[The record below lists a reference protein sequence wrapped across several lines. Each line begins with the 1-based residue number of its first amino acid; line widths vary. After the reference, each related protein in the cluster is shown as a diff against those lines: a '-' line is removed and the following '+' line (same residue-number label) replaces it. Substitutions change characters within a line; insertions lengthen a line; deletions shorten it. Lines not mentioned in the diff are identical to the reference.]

1 VPGRRRRATSSA
13 RTTTARAA
21 TSAKKAA
28 PAKAATEKAAPT
40 TRAAPR
46 KAAPRKTAPRKAA
59 AAAKAGAGLPTA
71 PAGQRVWALAV
82 PFRAPAPGAT
92 WHAGLST
99 HVYVGASLPA
109 ALAPYDPAP
118 YSFERFIEDELN
130 ADPRPVPPGRPMT
143 PRAEQTTG
151 AAVIAAHSAAGG
163 RMFLL
168 GDDPGVGKTGT
179 AVLAVQQIA
188 AQRPVRTVLVVA
200 DRPAAIT
207 VPHWARSIA
216 AFGGAAS
223 PGAASQGPGVRW
235 CVTTWD
241 RLGKVNG
248 ALKATGSRFDVVIA
262 DEAHMVRHTTTQ
274 RWKHWEAVSGAGRV
288 KDAPYVLLATATPA
302 HSPLELPYLAP
313 HFAAVHGEPLEEWA
327 DLPPRLAAHGFHVER
342 ARYGWSWTEDAD
354 ERRADLA
361 RLRSWLADTDPPAT
375 LHRSAPWGP
384 VSVTGTPVELTVAE
398 RARYEA
404 EWSEFRAEM
413 QLARRKR
420 ETARGR
426 AALLRFRQKAGLIRA
441 AATVDWVKAQ
451 VEADRQVAVSVE
463 FVETAADPIREALLD
478 GGIAVASIYGRDR
491 FDVEA
496 ERLRFQTGE
505 APVCVF
511 TVTASISLHAAEQLP
526 GGRTASTT
534 PRVGLFHQ
542 PRFSGIAAR
551 QVTGRTH
558 RDHQVSPWRVAF
570 AAGTVEEDVAR
581 VMVERLAVTG
591 STAGGDTAGLQ
602 QIAELLEADWLPA
615 ASLTGSDC

>member
-1 VPGRRRRATSSA
+1 VPGRRRRSTSSS
-13 RTTTARAA
+13 RSTGTTTARKTAR
-21 TSAKKAA
+21 K
-28 PAKAATEKAAPT
+28 P
-40 TRAAPR
+40 APR
-46 KAAPRKTAPRKAA
+46 RSTASPAARSTPAVE
-59 AAAKAGAGLPTA
+59 LPTA
-71 PAGQRVWALAV
+71 RPGERVWVLAV
-82 PFRAPAPGAT
+82 PFRAPAPGAS
-92 WHAGLST
+92 WHAGLSA
-99 HVYVGASLPA
+99 HVYVGPSLPA
-109 ALAPYDPAP
+109 ALAPYDPPP
-118 YSFERFIEDELN
+118 YSFERFVEDQLN
-130 ADPRPVPPGRPMT
+130 AEPRPVPPGRPLT
-143 PRAEQTTG
+143 PRPEQVTG
-151 AAVIAAHSAAGG
+151 AAAIARHAAAGG

-179 AVLAVQQIA
+179 AVLAVQQVA
-188 AQRPVRTVLVVA
+188 AQRAGTGRPVRTVLVVA

-207 VPHWARSIA
+207 VPHWTRSIA
-216 AFGGAAS
+216 GFGDG
-223 PGAASQGPGVRW
+223 GLRW

-241 RLGKVNG
+241 RLGKVAG
-248 ALKATGSRFDVVIA
+248 LMKATGVGFDVVVA

-274 RWKHWEAVSGAGRV
+274 RWKHWASVSGARRA
-288 KDAPYVLLATATPA
+288 KDVPFVLLATATPA
-302 HSPLELPYLAP
+302 HTPLELPYLAP
-313 HFAAVHGEPLEEWA
+313 HFAAVHGEPLKDWA
-327 DLPPRLAAHGFHVER
+327 DLPHRLAVHGFHVER
-342 ARYGWSWTEDAD
+342 GRYGWTWTEDAD
-354 ERRADLA
+354 ERRADLVV
-361 RLRSWLADTDPPAT
+361 LRGWLAGTDPPAT
-375 LHRSAPWGP
+375 LHRPAPWGP
-384 VSVTGTPVELTVAE
+384 VSVTGTPVALTPAE
-398 RARYEA
+398 RAQYEA

-441 AATVDWVKAQ
+441 AATVDWVRAQ

-478 GGIAVASIYGRDR
+478 GGIAVAGIYGRDR

-511 TVTASISLHAAEQLP
+511 TVTASISLHAGELLP
-526 GGRTASTT
+526 GGLTASTT

-570 AAGTVEEDVAR
+570 AEDTVEEDVAR

-591 STAGGDTAGLQ
+591 STAGGDTAALQ
-602 QIAELLEADWLPA
+602 EIAELLDADWLPA
-615 ASLTGSDC
+615 TSLTGD

>member
-1 VPGRRRRATSSA
+1 MPGRRRRTTSRSTGTIRTATTRRRAPA
-13 RTTTARAA
+13 RRAA
-21 TSAKKAA
+21 AA
-28 PAKAATEKAAPT
+28 PAERPV
-40 TRAAPR
+40 
-46 KAAPRKTAPRKAA
+46 
-59 AAAKAGAGLPTA
+59 AGPGE
-71 PAGQRVWALAV
+71 RVWVLAV
-82 PFRAPAPGAT
+82 PFRAPAPGAS
-92 WHAGLST
+92 WHAGLSA
-99 HVYVGASLPA
+99 HVYVGRSLPA
-109 ALAPYDPAP
+109 ALAPYDPTP
-118 YSFERFIEDELN
+118 YSFERFVEDQLN
-130 ADPRPVPPGRPMT
+130 AEPRPLPAARPMS
-143 PRAEQTTG
+143 PRPEQVTG
-151 AAVIAAHSAAGG
+151 AAAIAAHAAAGG

-188 AQRPVRTVLVVA
+188 AQRPVRTVLVIA

-216 AFGGAAS
+216 AFGGTAD
-223 PGAASQGPGVRW
+223 GGQGLRW

-241 RLGKVNG
+241 RLGKVAG
-248 ALKATGSRFDVVIA
+248 LTKATGVRFDLVVA

-274 RWKHWEAVSGAGRV
+274 RWKHWKAVSGAGRV
-288 KDAPYVLLATATPA
+288 KDAPFVLLATATPA
-302 HSPLELPYLAP
+302 HTPLELPYLAP
-313 HFAAVHGEPLEEWA
+313 HFAAVHGEPLKDWS
-327 DLPPRLAAHGFHVER
+327 DLPSRLAAHGFHVER

-354 ERRADLA
+354 ERRADLT
-361 RLRSWLADTDPPAT
+361 RLRGWLADTDPPAT
-375 LHRSAPWGP
+375 LHRPAPWGP
-384 VSVTGTPVELTVAE
+384 VSVTGTPVALTPAE
-398 RARYEA
+398 RAQYEA

-413 QLARRKR
+413 QLARRKK
-420 ETARGR
+420 EAARGR

-478 GGIAVASIYGRDR
+478 GGIAVAGIYGRDR

-511 TVTASISLHAAEQLP
+511 TVTASISLHAGELLP
-526 GGRTASTT
+526 DGSTASTT

-570 AAGTVEEDVAR
+570 AQDTVEEDVAR

-591 STAGGDTAGLQ
+591 STAGGDTAGLRE
-602 QIAELLEADWLPA
+602 IAELLDADWLPA
-615 ASLTGSDC
+615 ASLTGGD

>member
-1 VPGRRRRATSSA
+1 MPGRRRRSTSSS
-13 RTTTARAA
+13 RSTGTTTTRKPAARKA
-21 TSAKKAA
+21 TAGKAA
-28 PAKAATEKAAPT
+28 RSRP
-40 TRAAPR
+40 
-46 KAAPRKTAPRKAA
+46 
-59 AAAKAGAGLPTA
+59 AAAKPAAGDLPTA
-71 PAGQRVWALAV
+71 RPGERVWVLAV
-82 PFRAPAPGAT
+82 PFRAPAPGAS
-92 WHAGLST
+92 WHAGLSA
-99 HVYVGASLPA
+99 HVYVGPSLPA
-109 ALAPYDPAP
+109 ALAPYDPPP
-118 YSFERFIEDELN
+118 YSFERFVEDQLN
-130 ADPRPVPPGRPMT
+130 AEPRPVPPARPMT
-143 PRAEQTTG
+143 PRPEQVTG
-151 AAVIAAHSAAGG
+151 AAAIARHAAAGG

-179 AVLAVQQIA
+179 AVLAVQQVA
-188 AQRPVRTVLVVA
+188 AQREDQPRPVRTVLVVA

-216 AFGGAAS
+216 AFGGSAD
-223 PGAASQGPGVRW
+223 GGQDLRW

-241 RLGKVNG
+241 RLGKVAG
-248 ALKATGSRFDVVIA
+248 LTKATGARFDVVVA

-274 RWKHWEAVSGAGRV
+274 RWKHWKSVSGAGRA
-288 KDAPYVLLATATPA
+288 KDVPFVLLATATPA
-302 HSPLELPYLAP
+302 HTPLELPYLAP
-313 HFAAVHGEPLEEWA
+313 HFAAVHGEPLKDWT
-327 DLPPRLAAHGFHVER
+327 DLPHRLAVHGFHVER
-342 ARYGWSWTEDAD
+342 GRYGWTWTEDAD

-361 RLRSWLADTDPPAT
+361 LLRGWLADTDPPAT
-375 LHRSAPWGP
+375 LHRPAPWGP
-384 VSVTGTPVELTVAE
+384 VSVTGTPVALTPAE
-398 RARYEA
+398 RAQYEA

-413 QLARRKR
+413 QLARRGR
-420 ETARGR
+420 QSARGR

-478 GGIAVASIYGRDR
+478 GGIAVAGIYGRDR
-491 FDVEA
+491 FDVEE

-511 TVTASISLHAAEQLP
+511 TVTASISLHAGELLP

-570 AAGTVEEDVAR
+570 AEDTVEEDVAR

-591 STAGGDTAGLQ
+591 STAGGDTAALQ
-602 QIAELLEADWLPA
+602 EIAELLDADWLPA
-615 ASLTGSDC
+615 TSLTGE

>member
-1 VPGRRRRATSSA
+1 VPGRRRARPSARRATAPSA
-13 RTTTARAA
+13 RSTAVTKAAATKTAAPRARA
-21 TSAKKAA
+21 TRG
-28 PAKAATEKAAPT
+28 
-40 TRAAPR
+40 RAAP
-46 KAAPRKTAPRKAA
+46 PEVPV
-59 AAAKAGAGLPTA
+59 AGPGE
-71 PAGQRVWALAV
+71 RVWVLAV
-82 PFRAPAPGAT
+82 PFRAPAPGAS
-92 WHAGLST
+92 WHAGLSA
-99 HVYVGASLPA
+99 HVYVGASLPT
-109 ALAPYDPAP
+109 ALVPYDPSP
-118 YSFERFIEDELN
+118 YSFERFVEDELN
-130 ADPRPVPPGRPMT
+130 AEPRRVPPARPMSPRP
-143 PRAEQTTG
+143 EQVTG
-151 AAVIAAHSAAGG
+151 AAVIAAHAAAGG

-188 AQRPVRTVLVVA
+188 SQRPVRTVLVVA

-216 AFGGAAS
+216 AFGDG
-223 PGAASQGPGVRW
+223 GLRW

-241 RLGKVNG
+241 RLGKVAG
-248 ALKATGSRFDVVIA
+248 LTRATGQRFDVVVA

-274 RWKHWEAVSGAGRV
+274 RWKHWKSVSGAGRV
-288 KDAPYVLLATATPA
+288 KDAPFVLLATATPA
-302 HSPLELPYLAP
+302 HTPLELPYLAP
-313 HFAAVHGEPLEEWA
+313 HFAAVHGEPLKDWS
-327 DLPPRLAAHGFHVER
+327 DLPGRLAAHGFHVER
-342 ARYGWSWTEDAD
+342 ARYGWSWTEDPD

-361 RLRSWLADTDPPAT
+361 RLRSWLADTEPPAT
-375 LHRSAPWGP
+375 LHRPAPWGP
-384 VSVTGTPVELTVAE
+384 VSVTGTPVELTPAE
-398 RARYEA
+398 RAQYEA

-478 GGIAVASIYGRDR
+478 GGIAVAGIYGRDR

-505 APVCVF
+505 APVCVM
-511 TVTASISLHAAEQLP
+511 TVTASISLHASELLP
-526 GGRTASTT
+526 GGRTASST

-570 AAGTVEEDVAR
+570 AQDTVEEDVAR

-602 QIAELLEADWLPA
+602 QIAELLDADWLPA
-615 ASLTGSDC
+615 TSLTGAD